1 MTVRL
6 RDWSPIA
13 LEATICELILGQLYR
28 VQEATD
34 RTSFK
39 DFESAVNAVWIN
51 RCLVFCNNVKFIE
64 RQKSDCTLR
73 MKL

>member
-1 MTVRL
+1 MDSIMTVRL

-39 DFESAVNAVWIN
+39 DFESAVKAV
-51 RCLVFCNNVKFIE
+51 
-64 RQKSDCTLR
+64 
-73 MKL
+73 